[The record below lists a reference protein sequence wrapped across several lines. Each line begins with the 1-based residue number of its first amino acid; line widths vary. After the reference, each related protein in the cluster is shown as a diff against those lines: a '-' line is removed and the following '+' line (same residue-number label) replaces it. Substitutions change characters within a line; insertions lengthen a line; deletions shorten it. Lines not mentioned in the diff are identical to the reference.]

1 MGLSL
6 RSMRILHLAKY
17 YWPRSGGVERVVK
30 NLAEGAAA
38 SGHEVEVL
46 AVEARWQWS
55 GGGGKQRRQRT
66 NISKAFSFGA
76 LGRQELA
83 PGYLTGTW
91 KRADIIHVH
100 HPHAL
105 ADVVGLLRLSRA
117 PIVVTQHAD
126 NDGGTR
132 TWLSRRALKR
142 AAAIVVPSRA
152 HVALCSELEGFESKI
167 EIIPFGIDESRWQ
180 DVPPAPGGTPG
191 RALFIGRLVK
201 YKGVDI
207 LLRALAQTPDIV
219 LDVIGHGPE
228 APRLKTLA
236 KALEVSDRVRW
247 YGEYPDED
255 LPLRMAEA
263 DFVVVPSVNVS
274 EMFGLVPMEA
284 MASGRP
290 VITSD
295 LPSGVREVN
304 VAGETGFV
312 VPLRD
317 VDGLAQAMSALEAD
331 PTVARKMGEAGRKRV
346 EERFTRGM
354 MAQRHLELYEKLL
367 AAKG

>member
-6 RSMRILHLAKY
+6 HCMRILHLAKY

-30 NLAEGAAA
+30 NLAEGAAEL
-38 SGHEVEVL
+38 GHEAEVL
-46 AVEARWQWS
+46 AVETRWQWS
-55 GGGGKQRRQRT
+55 GGSGKQRRQRT
-66 NISKAFSFGA
+66 NVSKAFSFGA
-76 LGRQELA
+76 LGLQELA

-100 HPHAL
+100 HPHTL
-105 ADVVGLLRLSRA
+105 ADVVSLLRLSRA

-126 NDGGTR
+126 VKGGLR

-142 AAAIVVPSRA
+142 ASAIVVPSRA
-152 HVALCSELEGFESKI
+152 HVALCCELEGFESKI
-167 EIIPFGIDESRWQ
+167 DIIPFGIDESRWQ
-180 DVPPAPGGTPG
+180 DVPPAPGRIPA
-191 RALFIGRLVK
+191 RALFIGRLVR
-201 YKGVDI
+201 YKGVDV
-207 LLRALAQTPDIV
+207 LLRALAQTPDV
-219 LDVIGHGPE
+219 MLDVVGHGPE

-236 KALEVSDRVRW
+236 EALEVSDRVRW

-255 LPLRMAEA
+255 LPRIMAEA
-263 DFVVVPSVNVS
+263 DFVVLPSVTVS

-284 MASGRP
+284 MAAARP
-290 VITSD
+290 VITTD

-317 VDGLAQAMSALEAD
+317 VIGLAQAMSALAAD
-331 PTVARKMGEAGRKRV
+331 PAVARKMGEAGRRRV
-346 EERFTRGM
+346 EERFTRDLM
-354 MAQRHLELYEKLL
+354 VRRHVELYEKLL
-367 AAKG
+367 GSE

>member
-1 MGLSL
+1 M
-6 RSMRILHLAKY
+6 
-17 YWPRSGGVERVVK
+17 
-30 NLAEGAAA
+30 
-38 SGHEVEVL
+38 
-46 AVEARWQWS
+46 
-55 GGGGKQRRQRT
+55 
-66 NISKAFSFGA
+66 
-76 LGRQELA
+76 
-83 PGYLTGTW
+83 
-91 KRADIIHVH
+91 
-100 HPHAL
+100 
-105 ADVVGLLRLSRA
+105 
-117 PIVVTQHAD
+117 
-126 NDGGTR
+126 
-132 TWLSRRALKR
+132 
-142 AAAIVVPSRA
+142 
-152 HVALCSELEGFESKI
+152 
-167 EIIPFGIDESRWQ
+167 
-180 DVPPAPGGTPG
+180 
-191 RALFIGRLVK
+191 FIGRLVK